1 MSLDTIKEKRASLV
15 SEMRNILD
23 ASDGGISAENE
34 EKYDKIQNEVDGLES
49 RIRREENLAAVESK
63 LEEFSPKV
71 DAARLGN
78 ESEASDDHWSN
89 SPRYKN
95 AFFDGFARRGKNG
108 MDREHFAALQIGTD
122 SEGGYIVPKEFETQL
137 VEILDTLDPIRQA
150 ATVISTASDRH
161 IPVESSV
168 GSFGWIAEEGAFG
181 TSDPAFGRVT
191 LEAYKAGGI
200 IQVSEELLQDSFFDL
215 SAYMAGLAARR
226 FNTVEESAFASGDGS
241 GKPRGIT
248 VPTYSGNVD
257 AAGAAAI
264 TSDELID
271 VFHSL
276 GRAYRQNSTW
286 LMADGTAKII
296 RKLKDGDNQYLW
308 QPGLQA
314 DQPDTLLGRPVAI
327 SDGMPAATTGNKS
340 VILGDMSY
348 YYIADRVG
356 ISVQRL
362 NELYAANGQVG
373 FKFTKRVD
381 GDVVDTN
388 AFTSLTQA

>member
-1 MSLDTIKEKRASLV
+1 MFLQK
-15 SEMRNILD
+15 
-23 ASDGGISAENE
+23 
-34 EKYDKIQNEVDGLES
+34 
-49 RIRREENLAAVESK
+49 
-63 LEEFSPKV
+63 
-71 DAARLGN
+71 
-78 ESEASDDHWSN
+78 
-89 SPRYKN
+89 

-122 SEGGYIVPKEFETQL
+122 SEGGFIVPKEFETQL
-137 VEILDTLDPIRQA
+137 VEILDTLDPIRQN
-150 ATVISTASDRH
+150 ATVLTTASDRH

-168 GSFGWIAEEGAFG
+168 GSFAFIAEEGSFG
-181 TSDPAFGRVT
+181 SSDPAFARVT
-191 LEAYKAGGI
+191 LEAFKCGGI

-226 FNTVEESAFASGDGS
+226 FNTVEETAFAAGNGS
-241 GKPRGIT
+241 GQPRGIS
-248 VPTYSGNVD
+248 VPTYSGNVT
-257 AAGAAAI
+257 AAGATAI
-264 TSDELID
+264 TTDELID

-286 LMADGTAKII
+286 LLADGTAKII
-296 RKLKDGDNQYLW
+296 RKLKDGDGQYIW

-314 DQPDTLLGRPVAI
+314 DQPDSLLGRPVAI
-327 SDGMPAATTGNKS
+327 SDGMPAATTGNVS

-348 YYIADRVG
+348 YYIADRSG
-356 ISVQRL
+356 IAVQRL